1 MALALSAALPL
12 KSPRGVTITARAC
25 LLAASLVVL
34 AGCGT
39 TVADKTDAWSP
50 NKIYTEAKDEANS
63 GAYDK
68 AVVLYE
74 KLEGRAA
81 GTALAQQAQ
90 IDKAYAQYKAGDVAQ
105 SIATLD
111 RFMKLHPTSPAL
123 DYALYLKGI
132 VNFNENLGIFGNLA
146 RQDLSER
153 DQKAAKESFEAFKE
167 LTTRFPDSKY
177 SPDARLRMTYIVN
190 SVANYEV
197 HVARYYYSRGAYV
210 AAIGRAQTAITD
222 YEKVPAAE
230 EALFILTRSY
240 DALGM
245 TQLRD
250 DAKRVMEQT
259 YPKSE
264 YLTQGFKSRSGPWWK
279 IW

>member
-1 MALALSAALPL
+1 MLRAKLSVLPALAI
-12 KSPRGVTITARAC
+12 GVAV
-25 LLAASLVVL
+25 LLAACSS
-34 AGCGT
+34 T
-39 TVADKTDAWSP
+39 PEDKTADWSP
-50 NKIYTEAKDEANS
+50 NKIYAEAKDEMNS

-68 AVVLYE
+68 AIPLFE
-74 KLEGRAA
+74 KLEGRAS

-90 IDKAYAQYKAGDVAQ
+90 LEKAYAQYKSGDQAQ
-105 SIATLD
+105 ALSTLD
-111 RFMKLHPTSPAL
+111 RFIKLHPASPAI

-132 VNFNENLGIFGNLA
+132 VNFNDNLGMFAFLS

-167 LTTRFPDSKY
+167 LATRFPDSRY
-177 SPDARLRMTYIVN
+177 APDARARMTYIVN
-190 SVANYEV
+190 SLAQYEV

-210 AAIGRAQTAITD
+210 AAINRAQNALAD
-222 YEKVPAAE
+222 YQDVPALE
-230 EALFILTRSY
+230 EALFILLRSY

-250 DAKRVMEQT
+250 DTRRVMEKN

-264 YLTQGFKSRSGPWWK
+264 YLSRGFKSRQDPWWQL
-279 IW
+279 W